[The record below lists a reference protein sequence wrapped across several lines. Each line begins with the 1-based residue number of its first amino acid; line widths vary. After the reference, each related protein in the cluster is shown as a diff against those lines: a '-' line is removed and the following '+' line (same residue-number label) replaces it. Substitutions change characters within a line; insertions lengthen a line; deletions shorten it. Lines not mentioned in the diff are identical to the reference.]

1 MAIIYAFG
9 TAPQAKAMGYGHLA
23 GTIEGTEEEVL
34 AKFEQMDVCL
44 VKSAQIYGKPQGTYE
59 FGVFRR
65 AKPSSELHFY
75 RPLAVGNGATWKYA
89 GICKPSNRAWFPAQ
103 CREKAEHPFALGCE
117 IVQSRLNDCITQV
130 QLEELVR
137 DREGSVAESANRT
150 AEDRFIQKCCVA
162 AK

>member
-59 FGVFRR
+59 FGVAAHSGKDSTHALF
-65 AKPSSELHFY
+65 
-75 RPLAVGNGATWKYA
+75 GIAT
-89 GICKPSNRAWFPAQ
+89 R
-103 CREKAEHPFALGCE
+103 
-117 IVQSRLNDCITQV
+117 
-130 QLEELVR
+130 QLENAQALFH
-137 DREGSVAESANRT
+137 DFLG
-150 AEDRFIQKCCVA
+150 RFAACVA
-162 AK
+162 